1 MESFIKTN
9 LQEKTFAQLT
19 SKDFKLSEM
28 KFQNKALK
36 KLPEAVKK
44 KRIDMY
50 LLFNKFFMD
59 IMPLIIANDKAN
71 LSALGKHF
79 N

>member
-1 MESFIKTN
+1 MESFIKAN
-9 LQEKTFAQLT
+9 LGDKKFNQLT
-19 SKDFKLSEM
+19 SKDFKLSDM
-28 KFQNKALK
+28 KFKNKALK

-59 IMPLIIANDKAN
+59 VMPLIIADDKAKIT
-71 LSALGKHF
+71 SLGKHF